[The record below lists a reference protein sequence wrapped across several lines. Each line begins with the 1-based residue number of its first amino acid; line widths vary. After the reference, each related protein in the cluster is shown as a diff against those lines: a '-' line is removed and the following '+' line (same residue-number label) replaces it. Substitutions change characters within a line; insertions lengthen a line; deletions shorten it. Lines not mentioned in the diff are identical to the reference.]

1 MKLKQFFQF
10 CLWLT
15 WTKAK
20 KADSAVSHSL
30 NPEDFLECIDE
41 VRQAVKHEQDM
52 FHLAMPSRK
61 DTQDKDNGK
70 KADESMLNE
79 VETFEKALNSFATYA
94 PASATDDEAAEK

>member
-1 MKLKQFFQF
+1 M
-10 CLWLT
+10 
-15 WTKAK
+15 
-20 KADSAVSHSL
+20 
-30 NPEDFLECIDE
+30 
-41 VRQAVKHEQDM
+41 KHEQDM

-61 DTQDKDNGK
+61 DTQDKSSKDNGK